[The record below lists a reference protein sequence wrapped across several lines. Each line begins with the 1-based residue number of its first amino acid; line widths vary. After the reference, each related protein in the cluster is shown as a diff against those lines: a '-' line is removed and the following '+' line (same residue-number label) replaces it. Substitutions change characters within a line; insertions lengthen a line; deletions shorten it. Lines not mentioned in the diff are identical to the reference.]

1 VESICR
7 KYLNLRYQLLPYL
20 YSTVAETHETGLP
33 IMRALW
39 IYYPQDPK
47 ATETDDV
54 YMWGTS
60 ILVAPVIE
68 KGAVQRKT
76 YLPQGQWWDFW
87 TQTEIE
93 GGKDVVRDVDLETM
107 PLYVKAGSILPM
119 GPVRQYADQKVT
131 EPLTLRV
138 YPGSDGNFSLYED
151 DGISYSYEHG
161 DFTRLE
167 CAWND
172 HDRTLS
178 LKTKSTPK
186 KTATRRSL
194 VIEVA
199 GSTGAKTVTLDDH
212 LLVVKF

>member
-1 VESICR
+1 
-7 KYLNLRYQLLPYL
+7 LLPYL

-47 ATETDDV
+47 ATATDDT

-68 KGAVQRKT
+68 KGATQRKT

-87 TQTEIE
+87 TQTKTD
-93 GGKDVVRDVDLETM
+93 GGKDVVRDVDLETI
-107 PLYVKAGSILPM
+107 PLYVKAGSILPI
-119 GPVRQYADQKVT
+119 GPIKQYADQHLA

-138 YPGSDGNFSLYED
+138 YPGSNGNFSLYED
-151 DGISYSYEHG
+151 DGVTYGYEHG

-167 CAWND
+167 CVWND
-172 HDRTLS
+172 NGRTLT
-178 LKTKSTPK
+178 LKASTAQK
-186 KTATRRSL
+186 KPSARRAL
-194 VIEVA
+194 VIELV
-199 GSTGAKTVTLDDH
+199 GTTGNKTVTLNDH
-212 LLVVKF
+212 PLVVEF